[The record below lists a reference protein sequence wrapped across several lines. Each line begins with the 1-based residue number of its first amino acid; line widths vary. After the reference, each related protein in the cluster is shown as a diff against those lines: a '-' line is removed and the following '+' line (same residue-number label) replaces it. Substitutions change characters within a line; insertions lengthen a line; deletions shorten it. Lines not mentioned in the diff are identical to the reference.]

1 MGDSNQTS
9 PGRFFLLGLSNVLY
23 LQVICFIMFLI
34 MYITALSGNILLILV
49 VKMNSKLQTPMYFFL
64 TNLSLIDISF
74 SSNIVPIVLINTVSE
89 DRSISLLG
97 CAVQMYIHMW
107 CGGTECIL
115 LAIMAYDRF
124 VAICRPLHYQTI
136 MSKTIC
142 ACLASISWTVGL
154 GNSLIHTML
163 TFQLPFCKFH
173 VNHFFCEMP
182 PFFQLSCK
190 DTHTNET
197 VMHVAGQIIIMCGF
211 FLTIVSYVPIIFTI
225 FKIRSSQGRQK
236 AFSTC
241 TSHLTVVSVYYG
253 TIMFM
258 YLKPRST
265 YSPEIG
271 KIVSILYTVVTPMLN
286 PIIYSMRNKDVKDT
300 IKIKLFRQ
308 SNQGKI
314 PSANT

>member
-1 MGDSNQTS
+1 MRDSNQTS
-9 PGRFFLLGLSNVLY
+9 PERFILLGLSSVLY
-23 LQVICFIMFLI
+23 LKVICFITFLL
-34 MYITALSGNILLILV
+34 MYITTLSGNTFLIIV
-49 VKMNSKLQTPMYFFL
+49 VRINSKLQMPMYFFL
-64 TNLSLIDISF
+64 TNLSIIDICF
-74 SSNIVPIVLINTVSE
+74 SSNIVPIILINTLSD

-97 CAVQMYIHMW
+97 CALQMYFHMAL
-107 CGGTECIL
+107 GGTECVL

-136 MSKTIC
+136 INKRVC
-142 ACLASISWTVGL
+142 ACLASISWAAGFT
-154 GNSLIHTML
+154 NSLIHTLL
-163 TFQLPFCKFH
+163 TFKLPFCKFH

-182 PFFQLSCK
+182 PFFPLSCK
-190 DTHTNET
+190 DTRTNEI
-197 VMHVAGQIIIMCGF
+197 VMQVAGQIIIMCAF
-211 FLTIVSYVPIIFTI
+211 FLTVISYVHIIFTI
-225 FKIRSSQGRQK
+225 IKIRSSQGRQK

-241 TSHLTVVSVYYG
+241 ASHLTVVSVYYG

-271 KIVSILYTVVTPMLN
+271 KIMSILYTAVTPMLN

-308 SNQGKI
+308 SNH
-314 PSANT
+314 

>member
-9 PGRFFLLGLSNVLY
+9 PERFFLLGLSNVLY
-23 LQVICFIMFLI
+23 LKVICFIMFFI
-34 MYITALSGNILLILV
+34 MYLTTLSGNILLIV
-49 VKMNSKLQTPMYFFL
+49 VVRINSKLQTPMYIFL
-64 TNLSLIDISF
+64 SNLSVIDICF
-74 SSNIVPIVLINTVSE
+74 SSNIVPIILINTLSE

-97 CAVQMYIHMW
+97 CAVQMYFHMEL
-107 CGGTECIL
+107 GGTECVL

-136 MSKTIC
+136 INKRMC
-142 ACLASISWTVGL
+142 ACFASISWAVGL
-154 GNSLIHTML
+154 ANSLIHTLL

-190 DTHTNET
+190 DTRTNEI
-197 VMHVAGQIIIMCGF
+197 VMQVAGLIIIMCAF
-211 FLTIVSYVPIIFTI
+211 FLTVISYVHIIFTI
-225 FKIRSSQGRQK
+225 LKIHSSQGRQK

-265 YSPEIG
+265 YSPEMG

-286 PIIYSMRNKDVKDT
+286 PIIYSMRNKEVKDT
-300 IKIKLFRQ
+300 IKIKLLRQ
-308 SNQGKI
+308 SNH
-314 PSANT
+314 

>member
-1 MGDSNQTS
+1 MRDSNQTF
-9 PGRFFLLGLSNVLY
+9 PEQFILLGLSDVPD

-34 MYITALSGNILLILV
+34 MYITTLTGNFFLIIV
-49 VKMNSKLQTPMYFFL
+49 VRINAKLQTPMYFFL
-64 TNLSLIDISF
+64 TNLSIIDICF
-74 SSNIVPIVLINTVSE
+74 SSNIVPKILINTLSE
-89 DRSISLLG
+89 DRSISFLG
-97 CAVQMYIHMW
+97 CALQMYFHMAL
-107 CGGTECIL
+107 GGAECIL

-124 VAICRPLHYQTI
+124 VAICRPLHYQVI
-136 MSKTIC
+136 INKTIC
-142 ACLASISWTVGL
+142 ACLASISWAAGFA
-154 GNSLIHTML
+154 NSLIHTLL

-182 PFFQLSCK
+182 PFFQLSCQ
-190 DTHTNET
+190 DTRTNEI
-197 VMHVAGQIIIMCGF
+197 VMQVAGQIIIMCAF
-211 FLTIVSYVPIIFTI
+211 FLTLISYVHIIFAI

-241 TSHLTVVSVYYG
+241 ASHLTVVSVYYG

-271 KIVSILYTVVTPMLN
+271 KIMSILYTAVTPMLN
-286 PIIYSMRNKDVKDT
+286 PIIYSMRNKEVKDT

-308 SNQGKI
+308 SNH
-314 PSANT
+314 